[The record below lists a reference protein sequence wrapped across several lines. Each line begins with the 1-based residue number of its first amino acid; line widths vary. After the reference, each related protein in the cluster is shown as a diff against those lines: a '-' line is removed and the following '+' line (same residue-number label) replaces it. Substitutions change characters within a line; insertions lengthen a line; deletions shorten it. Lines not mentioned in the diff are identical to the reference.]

1 MVMHSIREYENEI
14 YMPLLGFALCMCH
27 AIPAAYLKK
36 KYHLLF
42 FLHCNLYWMY
52 IYSTAGW
59 KNTFTCIWKSI
70 TCSGFSTHCSLAQ
83 KPNKIK
89 VIAIAYFSMPEH
101 TKIRNNFNL
110 LGFCANLTCTGRETS
125 ACDWFSNKCIYA
137 PRSTVYVHR
146 PMMMMTMAM

>member
-36 KYHLLF
+36 NTTCYSFCIVIYIECTYTLLRDGKIHLHVFENQSHVQVSLP
-42 FLHCNLYWMY
+42 L
-52 IYSTAGW
+52 
-59 KNTFTCIWKSI
+59 
-70 TCSGFSTHCSLAQ
+70 HCSLAQ

-101 TKIRNNFNL
+101 TKISNNFNL

-125 ACDWFSNKCIYA
+125 ACD
-137 PRSTVYVHR
+137 
-146 PMMMMTMAM
+146 